1 MMRQPSAKRKKPAEM
16 QLPCGWRDCQVICNG
31 EWLLNSHIAL
41 HLEQRWAE
49 EAETE
54 CEDEPEECV
63 CAWNDCN
70 FSCTDR
76 EEFERHNY
84 YHGYYLH
91 LLLQGKKECERHP
104 EIPACYAP
112 ARQGDKLPE
121 LKQNYHCGWS
131 DCNRVFVSIVEFQDH
146 IVQHA
151 SFEYEIQKSPDDE
164 RPKTQCNWNLCNKQ
178 LENKY
183 RLIEHIS
190 THSNKKHVACFH
202 CGELFR
208 TKTTLFDHL
217 RRQPDNNTQKFQ
229 CAQCFKFFATEKL
242 LRGHAVR
249 HVNCYKCTMC
259 DMTCSSASSL
269 TMHIRYRHL
278 KDKPFKCS
286 ECETRCVR
294 ESDLAKHVQI
304 VHAKMVHQCD
314 QPGCQYSVRTYTQ
327 MRRHYLEVHGNNP
340 IFYGCHC
347 CERFFK
353 SGKSLSVHLI
363 KKHNFRLPSGHKRFT
378 YRLDENG
385 FYRLETTR
393 IESLEVTQQIL
404 SPHIKNQTELHKLS
418 EAGSCFEIVNPIS
431 TEYERIIVSN
441 DANEAHLVGEV
452 TISLPSLLDDDEN
465 TVDNNVAVAVDAL
478 NDNHH
483 P

>member
-1 MMRQPSAKRKKPAEM
+1 MLRQASKKKKAAEL
-16 QLPCGWRDCQVICNG
+16 QLPCGWRDCQVICEG
-31 EWLLNSHIAL
+31 EWLLNSHIAE
-41 HLEQRWAE
+41 HLEQDEQKEQE
-49 EAETE
+49 E
-54 CEDEPEECV
+54 EECV
-63 CAWNDCN
+63 CTWSDCDFQTN
-70 FSCTDR
+70 CR
-76 EEFERHNY
+76 EEFERHSY
-84 YHGYYLH
+84 YHGYYLN
-91 LLLQGKKECERHP
+91 LLLHGKLECDRHP
-104 EIPACYAP
+104 EIPSCYGA
-112 ARQGDKLPE
+112 ARNGNKLPE
-121 LKQNYHCGWS
+121 LTQNFLCGWS
-131 DCNRVFVSIVEFQDH
+131 DCNRSFVSIVEFQDH

-164 RPKTQCNWNLCNKQ
+164 RPKTQCNWHLCHRQ
-178 LENKY
+178 LENRY
-183 RLIEHIS
+183 RLLEHIS
-190 THSNKKHVACFH
+190 THCNKKSVACFH

-242 LRGHAVR
+242 LRGHVVR

-269 TMHIRYRHL
+269 TTHIRYRHL

-286 ECETRCVR
+286 ECDTRCVR
-294 ESDLAKHVQI
+294 ISDLAKHVEI
-304 VHAKMVHQCD
+304 VHSKMVHQCD

-340 IFYGCHC
+340 IFYACHC

-363 KKHNFRLPSGHKRFT
+363 RKHGFRLPSGHKRFT

-393 IESLEVTQQIL
+393 LESLEVTQQVL
-404 SPHIKNQTELHKLS
+404 SPQIKHETDLNNS
-418 EAGSCFEIVNPIS
+418 GAGSCYEIVNPIGN
-431 TEYERIIVSN
+431 EFERIIVSN

-452 TISLPSLLDDDEN
+452 TISLPGFTDTD
-465 TVDNNVAVAVDAL
+465 
-478 NDNHH
+478 

>member
-1 MMRQPSAKRKKPAEM
+1 MMRQPMAKRRKVAHM
-16 QLPCGWRDCQVICNG
+16 QLPCGWRDCQVICDG

-41 HLEQRWAE
+41 HLEQKLQQHE
-49 EAETE
+49 EIDTEAET
-54 CEDEPEECV
+54 DEYVCV
-63 CAWNDCN
+63 WNDCN
-70 FSCTDR
+70 FSCADS
-76 EEFERHNY
+76 EEFERHSY
-84 YHGYYLH
+84 YHGYYQH
-91 LLLQGKKECERHP
+91 LLLQGKHECELHP

-112 ARQGDKLPE
+112 ARLGDKLPE
-121 LKQNYHCGWS
+121 LKQNFHCGWS
-131 DCNRVFVSIVEFQDH
+131 DCNREFVSIVEFQDH

-217 RRQPDNNTQKFQ
+217 RRQPDNNTQKYQ

-242 LRGHAVR
+242 LRGHVVR

-269 TMHIRYRHL
+269 TTHIRYRHL

-286 ECETRCVR
+286 ECDTRCVR

-304 VHAKMVHQCD
+304 VHDKMVHQCD
-314 QPGCQYSVRTYTQ
+314 EPGCQYSVRTYTQ

-363 KKHNFRLPSGHKRFT
+363 KKHGFRLPSGHKRFT

-404 SPHIKNQTELHKLS
+404 SPHIKNETELNKP
-418 EAGSCFEIVNPIS
+418 EAGSCYEIVNPIS
-431 TEYERIIVSN
+431 SDYERIIVSN

-452 TISLPSLLDDDEN
+452 TISLPSLLDDD
-465 TVDNNVAVAVDAL
+465 DD
-478 NDNHH
+478 D

>member
-1 MMRQPSAKRKKPAEM
+1 MFRQASKKKKPAEL
-16 QLPCGWRDCQVICNG
+16 QLPCGWRDCQVMCEG
-31 EWLLNSHIAL
+31 DWLLNSHIAD
-41 HLEQRWAE
+41 HLEQKFSAAVIKQEQQEDGEGEGENTRNV
-49 EAETE
+49 E
-54 CEDEPEECV
+54 CICT
-63 CAWNDCN
+63 WNDCDFKTN
-70 FSCTDR
+70 CR
-76 EEFERHNY
+76 EEFERHSY
-84 YHGYYLH
+84 YHGYYLN
-91 LLLQGKKECERHP
+91 LLLQGKLECDRHP

-112 ARQGDKLPE
+112 ERHGNKLPE
-121 LKQNYHCGWS
+121 LKQNFHCGWS
-131 DCNRVFVSIVEFQDH
+131 DCDRTFVSIVEFQDH

-178 LENKY
+178 LENRY
-183 RLIEHIS
+183 RLLEHIS

-242 LRGHAVR
+242 LRGHVVR
-249 HVNCYKCTMC
+249 HVNCFKCTMC

-269 TMHIRYRHL
+269 TTHIRYRHL

-286 ECETRCVR
+286 ECDTRCVR
-294 ESDLAKHVQI
+294 LSDLAKHVEI
-304 VHAKMVHQCD
+304 VHSKMVHQCD

-340 IFYGCHC
+340 IFYACHC

-363 KKHNFRLPSGHKRFT
+363 KKHGFRLPSGHKRFT

-393 IESLEVTQQIL
+393 LESLEVTQQVL
-404 SPHIKNQTELHKLS
+404 SPHINKHETELLHTPA
-418 EAGSCFEIVNPIS
+418 AGSCYEIVNPIG

-452 TISLPSLLDDDEN
+452 TISLPGLTDD
-465 TVDNNVAVAVDAL
+465 L
-478 NDNHH
+478 
-483 P
+483 

>member
-1 MMRQPSAKRKKPAEM
+1 YIYNKISKMMRQPSAKRKKPAEM

-49 EAETE
+49 EAEAETE

-404 SPHIKNQTELHKLS
+404 SPHIKNQTELNKLP
-418 EAGSCFEIVNPIS
+418 EAGSCYEIVNPIS

-452 TISLPSLLDDDEN
+452 TISLPSLLDDD
-465 TVDNNVAVAVDAL
+465 
-478 NDNHH
+478 
-483 P
+483 

>member
-1 MMRQPSAKRKKPAEM
+1 MMRQPSGKKKKLSELE
-16 QLPCGWRDCQVICNG
+16 LPCCWRDCQVKCDG
-31 EWLLNSHIAL
+31 EWLLNSHIAV
-41 HLEQRWAE
+41 HLEQQFSKLHE
-49 EAETE
+49 E
-54 CEDEPEECV
+54 EECV
-63 CAWNDCN
+63 CTWSDCK
-70 FSCTDR
+70 FKTKCR
-76 EEFERHNY
+76 EEFERHSY
-84 YHGYYLH
+84 YHGYYIN
-91 LLLQGKKECERHP
+91 LLLHGKLECDRHP

-112 ARQGDKLPE
+112 ARNGDKLPE
-121 LKQNYHCGWS
+121 LKQNFLCGWS
-131 DCNRVFVSIVEFQDH
+131 DCNRSFVSIVEFQDH

-164 RPKTQCNWNLCNKQ
+164 RPKTQCNWNLCHKQ

-242 LRGHAVR
+242 LRGHVVR
-249 HVNCYKCTMC
+249 HVNCYKCSMC

-269 TMHIRYRHL
+269 TTHIRYRHL

-286 ECETRCVR
+286 ECDTRCVR
-294 ESDLAKHVQI
+294 VSDLDKHVDT
-304 VHAKMVHQCD
+304 VHAKMVHHCD
-314 QPGCQYSVRTYTQ
+314 QPGCQYSVRAYTQ

-340 IFYGCHC
+340 IFYACHC

-353 SGKSLSVHLI
+353 SGKSLSMHLI
-363 KKHNFRLPSGHKRFT
+363 KKHGFRLPSGHKRFT

-393 IESLEVTQQIL
+393 IESLEVSQQIL
-404 SPHIKNQTELHKLS
+404 SRNVKQETELNKPI
-418 EAGSCFEIVNPIS
+418 AGSCYEIVNPIS
-431 TEYERIIVSN
+431 ADYERIIVSN

-452 TISLPSLLDDDEN
+452 TISLPSLTE
-465 TVDNNVAVAVDAL
+465 VDT
-478 NDNHH
+478 
-483 P
+483 